1 METDEYL
8 LELGWQGDG
17 GLGVRLIQQVLDGSK
32 TATCG
37 PKSEFTEK
45 ELAATMASKG
55 KIVPEVDPEG
65 RAWCHVRMIDVFE
78 TTFGHPDLR
87 LVRGEG
93 DGDDVEKFKLDHV
106 GVWTDEMAAV
116 GHPLTDETV
125 LIVEEFELVEGA
137 EKPQPL
143 SSSSNATQR

>member
-1 METDEYL
+1 MPTDTYK
-8 LELGWQGDG
+8 LELGWQGDE
-17 GLGVRLIQQVLDGSK
+17 GLGVRLIQQVLHGSK

-37 PKSEFTEK
+37 PKSEFTEQ

-55 KIVPEVDPEG
+55 KVVAVVDPDG
-65 RAWCHVRMIDVFE
+65 RVWCSVRMIDVFE
-78 TTFGHPDLR
+78 TPFGHPDPR

-93 DGDDVEKFKLDHV
+93 DGDDVEKFKRDHMN
-106 GVWTDEMAAV
+106 VWGDHLAAV

-125 LIVEEFELVEGA
+125 LIVEAFELIEET

-143 SSSSNATQR
+143 